1 INKDS
6 LFLLDIRSRES
17 FADWK
22 IEGENITYLNKPY
35 FELLDGVEELVD
47 QLPNDLPIGVVC
59 AKGGSSTLISEK
71 LKEKG
76 VSVYNVS
83 GGMTAWSEAM
93 NRVKIGELMGGG
105 ELYQFVRM
113 GKGCLSYMV
122 ISSGEAAVID
132 PARMIDQYIDF
143 AKEKNA

>member
-1 INKDS
+1 
-6 LFLLDIRSRES
+6 
-17 FADWK
+17 
-22 IEGENITYLNKPY
+22 
-35 FELLDGVEELVD
+35 
-47 QLPNDLPIGVVC
+47 
-59 AKGGSSTLISEK
+59 KGGSSTLISEK

-143 AKEKNA
+143 AKEKNAKITHVFDTHLHADHISGGKSLSDEIGAMYWLPPADATEVEFSYEHL